1 VTNRSVPRRRILVVE
16 HTAAAPL
23 GNFGAWLSDAAEI
36 DTIRPHAGD
45 AVPETVDA
53 ALIVLGGPMSAPD
66 DAAAPWLPDVRRLL
80 VNAVSDD
87 VPTLGICLGA
97 QLLALACG
105 GTVEVGSAA
114 GREAG
119 VIDVR
124 WTSEATN
131 DRLVGGLV
139 DPYPAASMHVDAVS
153 RLPAGAVWLAASER
167 YPHQAFRVGRSAW
180 GLQFHPEVTLA
191 AYRSWAH
198 KYGDVDAEV
207 VVADFCAR
215 EAEVSAAARQLA
227 DRFAQLVA

>member
-1 VTNRSVPRRRILVVE
+1 VGRRIVVVE

-23 GNFGAWLSDAAEI
+23 GNFGEWLSDAVEI
-36 DTIRPHAGD
+36 ETIQPHAG
-45 AVPETVDA
+45 AEVPATVDSG
-53 ALIVLGGPMSAPD
+53 LIVLGGPMSAPD
-66 DAAAPWLPDVRRLL
+66 DAAAPWLRAVRRLL
-80 VNAVSDD
+80 VNAVADD

-105 GTVEVGSAA
+105 GAVEVASAA

-153 RLPAGAVWLAASER
+153 RLPPGAVWLAASEL
-167 YPHQAFRVGRSAW
+167 YPHQAFRVADSAW
-180 GLQFHPEVTLA
+180 GLQFHPEVTLT

-198 KYGDVDAEV
+198 KYADVDAEA
-207 VVADFCAR
+207 VVAEFGAR
-215 EAEVSAAARQLA
+215 EAEVKAAARQLA